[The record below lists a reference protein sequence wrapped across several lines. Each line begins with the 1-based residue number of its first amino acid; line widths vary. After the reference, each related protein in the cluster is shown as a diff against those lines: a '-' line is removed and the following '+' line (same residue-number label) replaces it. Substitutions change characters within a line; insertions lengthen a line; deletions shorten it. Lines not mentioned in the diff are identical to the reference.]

1 MFDNLTANHLLH
13 KCRNDLNIYEKNEET
28 LMLTF

>member
-28 LMLTF
+28 LTF